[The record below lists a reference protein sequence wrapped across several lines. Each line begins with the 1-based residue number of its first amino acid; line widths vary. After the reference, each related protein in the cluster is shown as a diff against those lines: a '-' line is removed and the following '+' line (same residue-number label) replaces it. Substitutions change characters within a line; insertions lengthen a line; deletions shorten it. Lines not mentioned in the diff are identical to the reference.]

1 MHCCIERRSRRKSGK
16 RYFRRVVT
24 VATVS
29 GRNQPAI
36 TPGRG
41 NDTLCHCLFRPFES
55 PLLTKIKR
63 KKGARCAL
71 LLRLVEIR
79 GFEPLTYALRT
90 HRSTN

>member
-1 MHCCIERRSRRKSGK
+1 ML
-16 RYFRRVVT
+16 V
-24 VATVS
+24 
-29 GRNQPAI
+29 
-36 TPGRG
+36 
-41 NDTLCHCLFRPFES
+41 DPFES

-71 LLRLVEIR
+71 MLRLDNKKARINRAFFVVVEIR